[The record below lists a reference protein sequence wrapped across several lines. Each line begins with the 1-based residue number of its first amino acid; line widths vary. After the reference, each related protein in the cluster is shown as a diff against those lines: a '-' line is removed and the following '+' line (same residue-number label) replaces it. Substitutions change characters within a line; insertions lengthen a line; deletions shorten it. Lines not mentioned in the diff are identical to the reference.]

1 MEKALSVLENF
12 LSLLKEGQ
20 VLQMLR
26 LELIHL
32 LFDVLRSGLSD
43 RLLKAL
49 IDDGPVDAI
58 PHWVLVNFVNFLESL
73 LVNHIPK

>member
-1 MEKALSVLENF
+1 
-12 LSLLKEGQ
+12 
-20 VLQMLR
+20 MLR

-32 LFDVLRSGLSD
+32 LFDVLRGGL
-43 RLLKAL
+43 RNRTLKAL
-49 IDDGPVDAI
+49 INDGPVDAI